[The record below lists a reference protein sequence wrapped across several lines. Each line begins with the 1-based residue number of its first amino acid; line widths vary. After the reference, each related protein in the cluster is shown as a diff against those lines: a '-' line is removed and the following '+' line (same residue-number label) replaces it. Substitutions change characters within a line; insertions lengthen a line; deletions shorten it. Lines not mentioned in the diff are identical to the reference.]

1 MFINVNHMYN
11 VYVLA
16 KPGPGFSKHLKSI
29 TMVTCLS
36 SKFPYKNTILCL
48 TCIGIYIYLC

>member
-1 MFINVNHMYN
+1 MFINVNYMYN
-11 VYVLA
+11 VYILA

-36 SKFPYKNTILCL
+36 SKFPYKNTILSL
-48 TCIGIYIYLC
+48 TCIGIYLC